1 MDPNTMFN
9 VDHIGLFVQIDSESD
24 QNSQKISLVDP
35 KILQQTI
42 ELNNLIKNFQEKNED
57 YRKIVANFLTALKEI
72 GEKIEDQK
80 IKAIGSR
87 NQIKALEMEKDAL
100 KQQYRNLIREKK
112 IELERLMINWSA
124 IERDESF
131 LSVDRAESYFLIIII
146 VKEKRGNLSM
156 MIAMLIL
163 DLERDHLEPLKRDV
177 SCCCCCSL
185 CR

>member
-1 MDPNTMFN
+1 
-9 VDHIGLFVQIDSESD
+9 
-24 QNSQKISLVDP
+24 
-35 KILQQTI
+35 
-42 ELNNLIKNFQEKNED
+42 
-57 YRKIVANFLTALKEI
+57 
-72 GEKIEDQK
+72 
-80 IKAIGSR
+80 
-87 NQIKALEMEKDAL
+87 MEKDAL